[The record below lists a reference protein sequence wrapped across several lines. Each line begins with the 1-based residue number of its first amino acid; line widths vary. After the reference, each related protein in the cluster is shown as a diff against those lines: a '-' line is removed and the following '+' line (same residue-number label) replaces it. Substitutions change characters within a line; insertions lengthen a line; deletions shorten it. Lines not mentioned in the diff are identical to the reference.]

1 MKKSSDTS
9 IINGVIYRQTDFL
22 SELDNPSPEQPQT
35 SPVLTDSKS
44 SQKKTTGRRPLPPNQ
59 QAGFRKDYEDA
70 KITLYIIGVLLNSV
84 GVREDS
90 PEEIKKEFER
100 AQKVQERY
108 ERYMPNAAQAIV
120 HFGREVVD
128 AYTCGNSRF
137 LNQKEEEAYRE
148 AQALRKRLQ
157 KKGKTL
163 TSPTQ
168 KQRMFYFTV
177 NKIEQMISIIRQH
190 NEK

>member
-9 IINGVIYRQTDFL
+9 VMDGVTYRQTDFL
-22 SELDNPSPEQPQT
+22 SELDKPKTQQT
-35 SPVLTDSKS
+35 ETTPVVSTTPP
-44 SQKKTTGRRPLPPNQ
+44 KKENTRRPLPPNQ
-59 QAGFRKDYEDA
+59 QAGFRRDYEDA
-70 KITLYIIGVLLNSV
+70 KITLYIIGFLLNSA

-100 AQKVQERY
+100 AQKVQARY
-108 ERYMPNAAQAIV
+108 ERYMPNASQSII

-148 AQALRKRLQ
+148 AQALRKRLE
-157 KKGKTL
+157 KKGKTM
-163 TSPTQ
+163 TAPTP
-168 KQRMFYFTV
+168 KQRMFYFTI
-177 NKIEQMISIIRQH
+177 NKIEQMVSIIRQH
-190 NEK
+190 NK

>member
-1 MKKSSDTS
+1 MKKSSDTTV
-9 IINGVIYRQTDFL
+9 IDGVTYRQTDFL
-22 SELDNPSPEQPQT
+22 TELDNPSPKQT
-35 SPVLTDSKS
+35 QENLAPIHPAPTPKE
-44 SQKKTTGRRPLPPNQ
+44 TTKRHPLPPNQ

-70 KITLYIIGVLLNSV
+70 KITLYIIGVLFNW
-84 GVREDS
+84 EKMKENA